1 MIKQRIRQSKDDVF
15 PRSITGC
22 RASARIGELRVH
34 PRGIKGARE
43 LFIFSSSFFDNLTRN
58 SFVIFTVTLMAALL
72 ICVGWMRLV
81 GGGGRVDD
89 ALVRA
94 EGLGR
99 RGVRAVKSCSAGMAP
114 EKALGR
120 PEAPSPVFCR
130 RLSPLFV
137 RWGIF
142 LFLNITFKF
151 VCVYY
156 FVCLSV

>member
-1 MIKQRIRQSKDDVF
+1 MRWVDAVSGRRRACRR
-15 PRSITGC
+15 RSC
-22 RASARIGELRVH
+22 S
-34 PRGIKGARE
+34 
-43 LFIFSSSFFDNLTRN
+43 
-58 SFVIFTVTLMAALL
+58 
-72 ICVGWMRLV
+72 
-81 GGGGRVDD
+81 GGGT
-89 ALVRA
+89 RA

-99 RGVRAVKSCSAGMAP
+99 RGVSAVKSCSAGMAP

-120 PEAPSPVFCR
+120 PEAPWPVFCR

-156 FVCLSV
+156 FVYLSV